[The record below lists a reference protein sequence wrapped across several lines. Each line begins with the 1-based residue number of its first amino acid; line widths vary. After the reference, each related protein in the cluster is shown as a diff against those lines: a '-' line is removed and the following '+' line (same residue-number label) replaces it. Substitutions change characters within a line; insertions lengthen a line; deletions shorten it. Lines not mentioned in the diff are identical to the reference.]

1 MTIRPPGAMP
11 VSDQNRFVRARDL
24 SQAVTAALCA
34 QINSEH
40 DSSRRDALVQEAVQE
55 QVFRRE
61 LAPDDVDLITRILAE
76 YPTRIAAIR
85 AGIER

>member
-1 MTIRPPGAMP
+1 M
-11 VSDQNRFVRARDL
+11 
-24 SQAVTAALCA
+24 
-34 QINSEH
+34 
-40 DSSRRDALVQEAVQE
+40 QE